1 MRSGAKA
8 RADQSWPPSIA
19 ALTGAVPLPLA
30 LCGSE
35 HLQQRG
41 GVTGVDDE
49 RWRASL
55 FKELNVAR
63 KERQHA
69 LRLAG
74 ETAAALERL
83 ALDQSSRATAAAL
96 AKVQE
101 SLDRQSKVQEQD
113 RQAKVEYRRQLHR
126 FTTQSLTR
134 SKSGLL

>member
-1 MRSGAKA
+1 MA
-8 RADQSWPPSIA
+8 
-19 ALTGAVPLPLA
+19 
-30 LCGSE
+30 
-35 HLQQRG
+35 
-41 GVTGVDDE
+41 GVDDD

-101 SLDRQSKVQEQD
+101 SLDRQAKVQEQD